1 VLPVKGLVL
10 PCKRIG
16 APRFLIRPDFR
27 VLDGK
32 APLDGTAMRVILQYP
47 SGYRPYGLYTN
58 GIGHAL
64 KKIRQTMRILTTVI
78 FGLIGL
84 ATFGQAQTSTTDR
97 FIEVTGD
104 GEVKVDPNI
113 IYLSIDLREYKKDGK
128 IIKLEDLESQLT
140 KVLQTIGIPTDN
152 LKVYASS
159 GRQFDLKKRKADL
172 LIGKRYNLKLTDIDL
187 LNPLLG
193 ELGEANIFAV
203 SITEVTHTDIEKFK
217 IEAKIKAINNAKE
230 KAVLLTTT
238 LDSKLGQVLHIRE
251 MELVDTYPLETFQV
265 RGLQM
270 RGASSYGYDKV
281 QTNTVDFEQIKL
293 TYKIVVKF
301 KIE

>member
-1 VLPVKGLVL
+1 
-10 PCKRIG
+10 
-16 APRFLIRPDFR
+16 
-27 VLDGK
+27 
-32 APLDGTAMRVILQYP
+32 
-47 SGYRPYGLYTN
+47 
-58 GIGHAL
+58 
-64 KKIRQTMRILTTVI
+64 MRILTTLL

-84 ATFGQAQTSTTDR
+84 VTFGQTQNGTTER
-97 FIEVTGD
+97 FIEVTGE

-113 IYLSIDLREYKKDGK
+113 IYLSIELREYKKDGK
-128 IIKLEDLESQLT
+128 IVKLEDLEEQLT
-140 KVLQTIGIPTDN
+140 KVLQTIGIPPEN

-159 GRQFDLKKRKADL
+159 GRQYDLKQRKANL

-217 IEAKIKAINNAKE
+217 TETKVKAISNAKE
-230 KAVLLTTT
+230 KATLLTTS
-238 LDSKLGQVLHIRE
+238 LDSKLGQVLQIRE
-251 MELVDTYPLETFQV
+251 TELVDTYPLQA
-265 RGLQM
+265 LQG
-270 RGASSYGYDKV
+270 RAAGVQASAYGYDKV
-281 QTNTVDFEQIKL
+281 QTNSVDFEQIKL